1 MKNIFVL
8 AILFLLV
15 ACSGGGSYHA
25 VELIA
30 HGGGEINDKTYTNSR
45 EALEKSVADGYRYI
59 EIDFSFTADSVLVAA
74 HDWRMFN
81 RITGYEHKG
90 DTAPTL
96 AEFTQRRIHGE
107 YTPLTAAELN
117 DYFESNESLYLV
129 TDKVSTPAVLAA
141 YFPRLKERM
150 VVEAFTYPHYEE
162 LCAAGYYRV
171 LYSVLAVD
179 DFYDNVKKHLLQHW
193 FYPGRKIEWI
203 ATHYTAVNYRIYK
216 ILDNL
221 CDFNIA
227 AYTVNDWALIPESK
241 LNRVKMIY
249 TEKIKPVR

>member
-1 MKNIFVL
+1 M
-8 AILFLLV
+8 FLLV
-15 ACSGGGSYHA
+15 ACGGGGSYDT

-30 HGGGEINDKTYTNSR
+30 HGGGEIDNYVYTNSR

-81 RITGYEHKG
+81 RITGCEHKG

-96 AEFTQRRIHGE
+96 AEFTKRRIHGE
-107 YTPLTAAELN
+107 YSPLTAAELN
-117 DYFESNESLYLV
+117 DYFESNENLYLV
-129 TDKVSTPAVLAA
+129 TDKVSAPAVLAA

-179 DFYDNVKKHLLQHW
+179 DFFDKVKKHMVLHW

-203 ATHYTAVNYRIYK
+203 ATHYSAFDYRFYK
-216 ILDNL
+216 SCVISIWL
-221 CDFNIA
+221 CIRL
-227 AYTVNDWALIPESK
+227 TIGL
-241 LNRVKMIY
+241 
-249 TEKIKPVR
+249 

>member
-1 MKNIFVL
+1 MKNLYIL
-8 AILFLLV
+8 AIMFLLV
-15 ACSGGGSYHA
+15 ACGGGGSYDT

-30 HGGGEINDKTYTNSR
+30 HGGGEIDNYVYTNSR

-81 RITGYEHKG
+81 RITGCEHKG

-96 AEFTQRRIHGE
+96 AEFTQRRIHVE
-107 YTPLTAAELN
+107 YSPLTAAELN
-117 DYFESNESLYLV
+117 DYFESNENLYLV
-129 TDKVSTPAVLAA
+129 TDKVSDPAVLAA

-179 DFYDNVKKHLLQHW
+179 DFFDKVKKHMVLHW

-203 ATHYTAVNYRIYK
+203 ATHYSAFDYRFYK
-216 ILDNL
+216 RLVKL
-221 CDFNIA
+221 CDFDMA
-227 AYTVNDWALIPESK
+227 VYTVNDWALIPESE
-241 LNRVKMIY
+241 LPAVKMIY
-249 TEKIKPVR
+249 TEKIKPMQ